1 MKKNQAKTTCLLKIT
16 DIKQR
21 GCGRLLQRLAT
32 FLVLFL
38 CSMTISWAQ
47 GTTTGSNGK
56 LILYDAKSPEIT
68 LNSDA
73 TTISQLSFTIKVSE
87 HNAEQEG
94 THLETYYTYTTDDS
108 DLK

>member
-1 MKKNQAKTTCLLKIT
+1 MKKNQAKTTCLLKFT

-47 GTTTGSNGK
+47 GTTTGGNGK

-73 TTISQLSFTIKVSE
+73 TTISQLSFTITDVN
-87 HNAEQEG
+87 NAG
-94 THLETYYTYTTDDS
+94 
-108 DLK
+108 